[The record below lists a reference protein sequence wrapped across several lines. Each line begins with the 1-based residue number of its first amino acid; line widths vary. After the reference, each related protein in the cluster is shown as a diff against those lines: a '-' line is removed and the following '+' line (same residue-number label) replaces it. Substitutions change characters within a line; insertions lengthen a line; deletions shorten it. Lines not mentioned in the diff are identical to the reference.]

1 MKRFYVNLV
10 FIFFA
15 VAPAVAQEQSLND
28 ILDKYYKAMGIDR
41 LKKVNSMV
49 MTGLMTQNDVM
60 PVKVYRL
67 RPDKYLMEFD
77 IADLTAYQGY
87 DGTTAWMTTP
97 WTGNPKPQVMP
108 PDRVGAMKITA
119 EFEGILFD
127 WKAKGHLV
135 ELAGKDTVDHVIMNK
150 LKITKND
157 GGVEYLFIDPGDN
170 LIKKRLY
177 NRTVRGREIVM
188 ENYFSDYRPVEGIMF
203 GFKQDTRIDGQP
215 YNSLQYETIELNKEI
230 DPGMFSMPK
239 P

>member
-1 MKRFYVNLV
+1 MKRIFVNLV
-10 FIFFA
+10 LILLA
-15 VAPAVAQEQSLND
+15 GIPVMAQELSVDEL
-28 ILDKYYKAMGIDR
+28 LARYYKAVGMEH

-87 DGTTAWMTTP
+87 DGNTAWMTAP

-108 PDRVGAMKITA
+108 PDRAGAMKITA

-135 ELAGKDTVDHVIMNK
+135 ELAGKDTVDQVIMNK

-157 GGVEYLFIDPGDN
+157 GGVEYLFLDPADN

-177 NRTVRGREIVM
+177 NRMIRGKETAM
-188 ENYFSDYRPVEGIMF
+188 ENYYSDYRPVEGIMF
-203 GFKQDTRIDGQP
+203 GFKQDTRIGGQP
-215 YNSLQYETIELNKEI
+215 YNSLQFETIELNKEV
-230 DPGMFSMPK
+230 DPGLFSMPK
-239 P
+239 Q

>member
-1 MKRFYVNLV
+1 MKPFFVNIV
-10 FIFFA
+10 FILLA
-15 VAPAVAQEQSLND
+15 CIPTVAQEQSLDD
-28 ILDKYYKAMGIDR
+28 ILDKYYKAMGIDH

-77 IADLTAYQGY
+77 IADHTAYQGY

-108 PDRVGAMKITA
+108 SERVGAMKITA

-127 WKAKGHLV
+127 WKAKGHLI
-135 ELAGKDTVDHVIMNK
+135 ELAGKDTVDQVIMNK

-157 GGVEYLFIDPGDN
+157 GGIEYLFIDPGDN

-188 ENYFSDYRPVEGIMF
+188 ENYYSDYRPVEGIMF

-230 DPGMFSMPK
+230 DPGLFSMPK

>member
-1 MKRFYVNLV
+1 MTRILL
-10 FIFFA
+10 IFSLLA
-15 VAPAVAQEQSLND
+15 CIPAMAQEPSLD
-28 ILDKYYKAMGIDR
+28 ELLSKYYKAIGMDK
-41 LKKVNSMV
+41 LKTVNSIV

-108 PDRVGAMKITA
+108 PDRAGTMKITA

-135 ELAGKDTVDHVIMNK
+135 ELAGKDTVDQVIMNK

-157 GGVEYLFIDPGDN
+157 GGVEYLFIDPADN

-177 NRTVRGREIVM
+177 NRTVRGREIMM
-188 ENYFSDYRPVEGIMF
+188 ENYFSDYRPVDGIMF

-230 DPGMFSMPK
+230 DPGLFSMPK